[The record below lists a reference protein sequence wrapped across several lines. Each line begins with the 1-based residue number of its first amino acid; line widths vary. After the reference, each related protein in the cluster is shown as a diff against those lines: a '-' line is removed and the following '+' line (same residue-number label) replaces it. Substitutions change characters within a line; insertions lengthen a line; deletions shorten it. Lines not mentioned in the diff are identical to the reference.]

1 MLWLERDKVMIYTKY
16 RTQLLEDMVQ
26 EVRKS
31 VAEQPTT
38 DHVIRAAYKGMTH
51 EECKCITEYFQRK
64 GFETTWF
71 LNDKDVPVIIVSW
84 GIPHA
89 IEYINNRYKQ
99 AIAAVGEDIEMIK
112 KLVAEYLSIV
122 YNRSDKNICVIP
134 VKYIEYICDSHAKGF
149 DYMVFRRTLHELEYY
164 YSLRAYQYAFDDDSW
179 AVDYLSIQKKEQNG

>member
-1 MLWLERDKVMIYTKY
+1 
-16 RTQLLEDMVQ
+16 
-26 EVRKS
+26 
-31 VAEQPTT
+31 
-38 DHVIRAAYKGMTH
+38 
-51 EECKCITEYFQRK
+51 
-64 GFETTWF
+64 
-71 LNDKDVPVIIVSW
+71 
-84 GIPHA
+84 
-89 IEYINNRYKQ
+89 
-99 AIAAVGEDIEMIK
+99 MIK

>member
-71 LNDKDVPVIIVSW
+71 LNDKDVPVM
-84 GIPHA
+84 GYPA
-89 IEYINNRYKQ
+89 RN
-99 AIAAVGEDIEMIK
+99 
-112 KLVAEYLSIV
+112 
-122 YNRSDKNICVIP
+122 
-134 VKYIEYICDSHAKGF
+134 
-149 DYMVFRRTLHELEYY
+149 
-164 YSLRAYQYAFDDDSW
+164 
-179 AVDYLSIQKKEQNG
+179 